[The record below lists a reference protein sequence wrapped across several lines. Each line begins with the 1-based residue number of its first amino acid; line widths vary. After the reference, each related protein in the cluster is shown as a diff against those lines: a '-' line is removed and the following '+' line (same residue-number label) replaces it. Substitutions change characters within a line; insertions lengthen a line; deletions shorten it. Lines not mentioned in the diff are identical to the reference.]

1 MSFARD
7 KQRKGISFA
16 VLSGGFSAGEAR
28 LTVELYIEGGRPLR
42 ERRGGISKVLPP
54 SLPPPPPPPSHLY
67 TEYNGEIAPSARDF
81 PDFTAEMKRAVHKK
95 IRARTDTPDGGGS
108 GGGGAAVRVAA
119 RHTHTSLER
128 S

>member
-54 SLPPPPPPPSHLY
+54 SLPPPPPPPVAFIHRVQW
-67 TEYNGEIAPSARDF
+67 GD
-81 PDFTAEMKRAVHKK
+81 RAKC
-95 IRARTDTPDGGGS
+95 T
-108 GGGGAAVRVAA
+108 
-119 RHTHTSLER
+119 
-128 S
+128 